1 MRTKVVLLEDNDG
14 IRDMLKFFLEDEGFL
29 VMEYASIGSFMVAA
43 NNNLPDLF
51 ILDVMLGDGN
61 GMDVCNK
68 LKSDEKTA
76 HIPVIMMSAHED
88 IHTMKRMCAA
98 DDFVS
103 KPFDIFELILKIR
116 DLLSD
121 VHRSEN

>member
-1 MRTKVVLLEDNDG
+1 MREKIVLLEDNDG
-14 IRDMLKFFLEDEGFL
+14 IRDMLKFFLEDENFQ
-29 VMEYASIGSFMVAA
+29 VMEYASIGSFIGVAT
-43 NNNLPDLF
+43 NSPPDLF

-61 GMDVCNK
+61 GMELCNK
-68 LKSDEKTA
+68 LKSDEKTG

-88 IHTMKRMCAA
+88 IYRMREICAA

-116 DLLSD
+116 DLLK
-121 VHRSEN
+121 EKE